1 MNRTIFAK
9 SVARRSILAGVGAGV
24 AGMLLRPLQA
34 QEAAGPPTRL
44 LIVHRPCGTVLE
56 DFFPAAGDAKNFELT
71 KILASFAPLKDQMV
85 IVNGVTCPRDT
96 AWAADQHAAALITM
110 MCGKR
115 FVQIKNTDASG
126 DPNAKNIIAP
136 DKTIDQHLL
145 SLVPG
150 LKVDGAKL
158 ASIQSTAYGPSAAG
172 LPSFKVMSYA
182 GGTDALN
189 GALFPAADP
198 MAVFKPLFVNEN
210 AGLTPEELARKLDQ
224 GKSVLDRVNA
234 DLQRMQSLV
243 PASQKAKLDAHLT
256 GIQALEKSLAN
267 PGTTPGKVCTP
278 PTLATPP
285 AVPDGVTPDEA
296 RHLVV
301 AQNQLAV
308 IQTAFQCDLT
318 RVATFTF
325 AHGNSDLRFQKI
337 DPGGITKGDG
347 HHGVSHDVGAASAQ
361 SRIDQIYCEQL
372 STFLQSM
379 KTVQDGPGTTLLDN
393 TLVVFFNECAIGNT
407 HSIENMPVLMFGGK
421 SLGLQT
427 GSHLHFGGRYMNDIW
442 AAVCGAFGAP
452 AAFGDAAFTQGPV
465 TGLFA

>member
-9 SVARRSILAGVGAGV
+9 SVARRSVLAGVGAGV

-34 QEAAGPPTRL
+34 QEASAPPTRL

-56 DFFPAAGDAKNFELT
+56 DFFPAAGDARNFELPKLLT
-71 KILASFAPLKDQMV
+71 SFAPLKSDMV
-85 IVNGVTCPRDT
+85 ILNGLTCPRDP
-96 AWAADQHAAALITM
+96 AWPADQHAAALITM
-110 MCGKR
+110 MGGKK
-115 FVQIKNTDASG
+115 FVAIKNTNADG

-145 SLVPG
+145 GTVPA
-150 LKVDGAKL
+150 LQVMGAKL
-158 ASIQSTAYGPSAAG
+158 TSIQSTAYGPSTAG

-189 GALFPAADP
+189 GALFPAVDP
-198 MAVFKPLFVNEN
+198 YAVFNPLFVNEN
-210 AGLTPEELARKLDQ
+210 AGLTPEQLARKLEQ
-224 GKSVLDRVNA
+224 GKGVLDRVNA
-234 DLQRMQSLV
+234 DLARLQSLV
-243 PASQKAKLDAHLT
+243 PASQKPKLDAHLA
-256 GIQALEKSLAN
+256 GIQALERSLQG
-267 PGTTPGKVCTP
+267 PSTMPGKECTP

-285 AVPDGVTPDEA
+285 TVPSGVTPDEA
-296 RHLVV
+296 RHLNV
-301 AQNQLAV
+301 AQNQLAI

-337 DPGGITKGDG
+337 DPQNVDKGDG
-347 HHGVSHDVGAASAQ
+347 HHGVSHDVSAGAAQ

-372 STFLQSM
+372 SAFLQKM
-379 KTVQDGPGTTLLDN
+379 KAVPDGSGTLLDN

-421 SLGLQT
+421 SLGLQA
-427 GSHLHFGGRYMNDIW
+427 GQHLHFNGRYMNDVW

-452 AAFGDAAFTQGPV
+452 ASFGDPAFTTGPV
-465 TGLFA
+465 SGLFA